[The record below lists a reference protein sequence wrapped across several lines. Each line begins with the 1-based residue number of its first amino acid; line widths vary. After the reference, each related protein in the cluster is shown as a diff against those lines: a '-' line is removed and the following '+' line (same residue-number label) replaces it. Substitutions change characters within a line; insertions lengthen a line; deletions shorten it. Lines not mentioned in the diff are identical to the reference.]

1 MSKASEKLAKLRE
14 RSSEKKKFI
23 EPKFDNENS
32 DFTIKRWYD
41 EIRDNPTIDTVKKA
55 AAYYDEAV
63 QDGTY
68 YVVPTGNLQT
78 LTEQYPGITFYYQ
91 GILVDVQQSRRWLEG
106 RIEKLEA
113 ARHNYYM
120 YDEEIKSK
128 YGTLKT
134 TDAAKMAKA
143 DPMVVEMYDCARLLA
158 FHEHNL
164 DRLMVA
170 FDNIKY
176 VLNNIVVIRKEKL
189 EEVWVDPTTES
200 STD

>member
-1 MSKASEKLAKLRE
+1 MSKASEKLAKLRQ
-14 RSSEKKKFI
+14 RNPDKTKFV
-23 EPKFDNENS
+23 EPTFNNENS
-32 DFTIKRWYD
+32 DFTIDRWYD
-41 EIRDNPTIDTVKKA
+41 KIRNNPTKKTVEEA
-55 AAYYDEAV
+55 AAYYDAAV

-91 GILVDVQQSRRWLEG
+91 GIFVDVQQARRWLEG

-113 ARHNYYM
+113 ERYNYYM
-120 YDEEIKSK
+120 YDDAVKEM

-134 TDAAKMAKA
+134 TDATKMAKS
-143 DPMVVEMYDCARLLA
+143 DPSVVEMYDCVRLLA
-158 FHEHNL
+158 FHEHNI

-176 VLNNIVVIRKEKL
+176 VLNNIVTIRKEKL
-189 EEVWVDPTTES
+189 EEVWVDPTSES
-200 STD
+200 STK

>member
-1 MSKASEKLAKLRE
+1 MSTASEKLAKLRE
-14 RSSEKKKFI
+14 RSTDKSKFV

-41 EIRDNPTIDTVKKA
+41 EIRDSPTIDTVKKA

-68 YVVPTGNLQT
+68 YVVPTGNLQK

-106 RIEKLEA
+106 RVEKLEA

-120 YDEEIKSK
+120 YDEEIKAQ

-143 DPMVVEMYDCARLLA
+143 DPMVLEMYDCARLLA

-176 VLNNIVVIRKEKL
+176 VLNNIVTIRKEKL

-200 STD
+200 STN

>member
-1 MSKASEKLAKLRE
+1 MSKASDKLAKLRE
-14 RSSEKKKFI
+14 RSSTKKTFV
-23 EPKFDNENS
+23 EPTFANENS
-32 DFTIKRWYD
+32 TFTIQRWYD
-41 EIRDNPTIDTVKKA
+41 AIRDDPSAETVKKA

-63 QDGTY
+63 QDGAY

-91 GILVDVQQSRRWLEG
+91 GILVDVQQARRWMEG
-106 RIEKLEA
+106 RVERLEA
-113 ARHNYYM
+113 ERHNYYM
-120 YDEEIKSK
+120 YDDAVKAE

-134 TDAAKMAKA
+134 TDAAKMAKS
-143 DPMVVEMYDCARLLA
+143 DPRVVEMYDCARLLA

-176 VLNNIVVIRKEKL
+176 VLNNIVTIRKEKL

-200 STD
+200 STS